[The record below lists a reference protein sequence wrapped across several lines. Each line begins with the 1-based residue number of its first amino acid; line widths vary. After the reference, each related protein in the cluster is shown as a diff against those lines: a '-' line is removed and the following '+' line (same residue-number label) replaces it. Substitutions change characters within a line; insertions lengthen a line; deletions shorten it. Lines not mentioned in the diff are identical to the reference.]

1 MSSLWYFLTSNPAR
15 IVFSVA
21 FMLAAVPVL
30 YYYYRRNPNPRF
42 RPTFGEMSMVSLF
55 ALVLCVGAGFGLG
68 GIFKPENDGK
78 SLTAAPDEDAG
89 YGVGGS
95 DPVEGGGGEKGPN
108 TIREK
113 REAEFN
119 ELMDR

>member
-1 MSSLWYFLTSNPAR
+1 MSSLWHYLTNNPAR

-21 FMLAAVPVL
+21 FMLAAAPVL

-42 RPTFGEMSMVSLF
+42 RPTFGEMSMVSLLAF
-55 ALVLCVGAGFGLG
+55 ALCVGAGFGLG
-68 GIFKPENDGK
+68 GIFKAENDGK

-89 YGVGGS
+89 FGVGGS
-95 DPVEGGGGEKGPN
+95 DNPEGGGGEKGPS

-119 ELMDR
+119 ELMER